1 MKIYIDSGNI
11 EDIKRAAATGL
22 VDGVTTNPTLIAKE
36 GKEFEPTIKEI
47 IKTLK
52 QHTDEFTIS
61 CEVNST
67 QWKDMVPEGLK
78 YAKWD
83 KHIIIKVPLTQ
94 DGLIAVQE
102 FRKRNIRCNVTL
114 CFSANQALLAA
125 KAGAYIISPFVGR
138 IDDGG
143 WTGMDL
149 IKEIK
154 QVYKNYDYQTHIL
167 VASIRHPLHVRD
179 AALAGADI
187 ATMPY
192 KVFEELFSHPLT
204 DKGLAQFA
212 ADYASYKEK
221 LAEKAAQHKK

>member
-1 MKIYIDSGNI
+1 MKIYIDSGNVD
-11 EDIKRAAATGL
+11 DIKKAAATGL
-22 VDGVTTNPTLIAKE
+22 VSGVTTNPTLIAKE
-36 GKEFEPTIKEI
+36 GREFEPTIREI
-47 IKTLK
+47 IGILK
-52 QHTDEFTIS
+52 EHTDDFTVS

-67 QWKDMVPEGLK
+67 QWNDMVTEGLK

-102 FRKRNIRCNVTL
+102 FKKKKIRCNVTL

-143 WTGMDL
+143 WDGMEL
-149 IKEIK
+149 IGEIK
-154 QVYKNYDYQTHIL
+154 QIYTNYKYDTNVL
-167 VASIRHPLHVRD
+167 VASIRHPLHVKQ
-179 AALAGADI
+179 AALIGADI
-187 ATMPY
+187 GTMPY
-192 KVFEELFSHPLT
+192 KVFEELFTHPLT

-212 ADYASYKEK
+212 ADYVAYKEK
-221 LAEKAAQHKK
+221 LAQKAVKK

>member
-1 MKIYIDSGNI
+1 MKIYIDSGNV
-11 EDIKRAAATGL
+11 EDIKKAAVTGL
-22 VDGVTTNPTLIAKE
+22 ISGVTTNPTLIAKE
-36 GKEFEPTIKEI
+36 GREFEPTIREI
-47 IKTLK
+47 ISILRA
-52 QHTDEFTIS
+52 HTDDFTVS

-67 QWKDMVPEGLK
+67 QWKDMIVEGLK

-102 FRKRNIRCNVTL
+102 FKKKKIRCNVTL
-114 CFSANQALLAA
+114 CFSANQAMLAA

-143 WTGMDL
+143 WDGMEL
-149 IKEIK
+149 IGEIK
-154 QVYKNYDYQTHIL
+154 QIYSNYKYDTNIL
-167 VASIRHPLHVRD
+167 VASIRHPLHVKE
-179 AALAGADI
+179 AALIGADI

-204 DKGLAQFA
+204 EKGLAQFA
-212 ADYASYKEK
+212 ADYVAYKEK
-221 LAEKAAQHKK
+221 LAQKTKK